1 MERRT
6 FLAGAAATALVAN
19 SSGHANTLVRS
30 ETMAFD
36 TYATYDGLGL
46 GALVQRGEVSA
57 LELLEI
63 AIARAEAINPRI
75 NAIVYRGYDQA
86 RAAAAAFKPAGEPF
100 AGVPLVLKDLLGDCA
115 GMPTRFASAFVPPM
129 PAPADSYLVARLKR
143 AGFVP
148 FAKTNAPEFGLPPFT
163 EPKLYGAARNPWDL
177 TRTPGGSSGGSAAAV
192 AARIVPVAHANDGGG
207 SIRIPAACC
216 GLVGLKPTRG
226 RNSLGPLVGDIMNG
240 LVVEHVVCRSVRD
253 TAAAL
258 DATAGYM
265 AGDPYAA
272 SAPAR
277 PYLTELGGA
286 PRRLR
291 IGYSTATPYGNSLDP
306 EIAAATDATAR
317 LCAALGHEVEEA
329 SFNLDAQ
336 TLLPAFF
343 AVYSAGLAATIDVVA
358 KLIGRAPSA
367 SDFEAMTWNIY
378 QIGRAV
384 TASQYLMAVGVL
396 QQSGRAFAAFFEHRD
411 IWLTPSLSALPLP
424 VGLINVDDPN
434 ARLADPRI
442 PAFAHYNPLYN
453 VSGQPAISLP
463 LQVSKSGLPIGML
476 FGARYGEEAT
486 LLHLAA
492 QLETAQPWHD
502 RQPKLID

>member
-1 MERRT
+1 
-6 FLAGAAATALVAN
+6 
-19 SSGHANTLVRS
+19 
-30 ETMAFD
+30 MAFE

-46 GALVQRGEVSA
+46 GALVQRGEISA

-100 AGVPLVLKDLLGDCA
+100 AGVPLLLKDLLGDCA
-115 GMPTRFASAFVPPM
+115 GMPTRFASAFVPPI

-163 EPKLYGAARNPWDL
+163 EPKLYGAARNPWDP

-226 RNSLGPLVGDIMNG
+226 RNSLGPLVGDVMNG
-240 LVVEHVVCRSVRD
+240 LVAEHVVSRSVRD

-258 DATAGYM
+258 DATAGYV

-272 SAPAR
+272 APPAR
-277 PYLTELGGA
+277 PYLTELTAG
-286 PRRLR
+286 PRKLR
-291 IGYSTATPYGNSLDP
+291 IGYSTAAPFGNSLDP
-306 EIAAATDATAR
+306 EIAGATEATAK
-317 LCAALGHEVEEA
+317 LCAELGHEVEEA
-329 SFNLDAQ
+329 SFKLDTQ

-343 AVYSAGLAATIDVVA
+343 AVYTAGLAATIDTMA
-358 KLIGRAPSA
+358 KLIGRAPNA
-367 SDFEAMTWNIY
+367 GDFEAMTWNVY
-378 QIGRAV
+378 EIGRAV
-384 TASQYLMAVGVL
+384 TASQYLMAIGAM
-396 QQSGRAFAAFFEHRD
+396 QRAGRNLAAFFEHRD
-411 IWLTPSLSALPLP
+411 IWLTPSLGALPLP
-424 VGLINVDDPN
+424 VGLIKVDDPD
-434 ARLADPRI
+434 ARLSDPRI
-442 PAFAHYNPLYN
+442 AAFAHYNPLYN

-502 RQPKLID
+502 RQPKPID